1 MPSAAGKAKAAA
13 ASAGAAVTGAIKGAT
28 LAAYNAMDASLPYTG
43 VREKTG
49 EIDPPSVDARARR
62 LDFSARAAPF

>member
-13 ASAGAAVTGAIKGAT
+13 ASAGAAVTGAIKGAA

-49 EIDPPSVDARARR
+49 EIDPSVDARARR
-62 LDFSARAAPF
+62 LDFFARATPF